1 MKIKS
6 LYTHIFLSFIF
17 SIGIFGKATAQSNG
31 FEVVKNLELINTIYR
46 DLDMYYVDDIAVGSL
61 MKEGIDAMLQKL
73 DPYTVFYAESNIE
86 DYRMMTTGE
95 YGGIGAIIRKID
107 DYVVISE
114 PYKDKPAMKA
124 GAKAGDVILSI
135 DGNDMKGKS
144 TKEVSNALK
153 GPKGTALK
161 VKVERPNVGIKILKI
176 TRDEIKLPDVP
187 FSGMLTDSV
196 GYIKLNSFT
205 QTAYSEVKKAYD
217 ELEKQGMKKLIFDL
231 RGNGGGL
238 LIEAV
243 KIVSMFVPK
252 GQLVVSTKGRIKE
265 ENREYKTFLNPESL
279 NLPLTVLV
287 DEHSASAS
295 EIVSGSLQD
304 LDRAVIVGNTS
315 FGKGLVQRTMDL
327 KYGSKIKL
335 TIAKYYTPS
344 GRCIQRLDY
353 YSGNEAHKPEEI
365 ADSLIHIF
373 HTQNGRVVKDA
384 RGIEPDVSVEEEHY
398 SRLTAMLVVEN
409 VIFDFSTQFTVKHP
423 TIASAKN
430 FEVSNEVYEQFKTFV
445 ESQDFTYTTA
455 SEEMLKRVEKIAE
468 KEGYFDKKS
477 PEYKA
482 LLKLVSPSKE
492 RDLVKFQDE
501 IKEILAN
508 EIVSRYYYQKGRAI
522 QNFKHD
528 KVVNQ
533 AIKILNNR
541 EKLNHILTGK

>member
-6 LYTHIFLSFIF
+6 LYTHLFLSFIF